1 MEHLFDN
8 DQEAGSLR
16 DTPGLEAEVQR
27 LKRSLEERRV
37 ELDALMNV
45 LPVGIAV
52 AHDPECRMITVN
64 PGFTD
69 LVGLPPGSN
78 ISKSAEN
85 GGVLPYRILRDGK
98 DVPVEELPMQM
109 AASSG
114 VPVPAAEVDVELADG
129 RIFHLLVTA
138 APLFDEQGK
147 TRGCIGAH
155 FDITERKEAEEKLRQ
170 AKEAAEAANQAKDRF
185 LATLSHERR
194 TPLTPV
200 LAVVSSLER
209 DERLD
214 ALVREELA
222 MIRRNVELEA
232 RLIDDL
238 LDLTR
243 ITRGKI
249 ELHSEVIDLRQVLDH
264 ALQTCCSPE
273 LAARCPRIVTDLAEG
288 DHRVWGDASRLT
300 QVLWNLLSN
309 AVKFTPAEGT
319 ITVRSRR
326 EPGEGAGWLGIEI
339 RDDGIGIEPD
349 VLPRLF
355 EGFEQGERSITR
367 QFGGLGLGLAISKAI
382 AEMHGGSLTAASEG
396 RGRGATFTLRLPDR
410 GDLAVKEADRAA
422 EAGGTDNAARP
433 LHLLLVED
441 HADTAEAMADLLRLL
456 GHRVDVAGT
465 VAAAL
470 AIAGRSAADPFDLVV
485 SDLGLP
491 DGTGHDLMRELTR
504 LHGLQGIALSGYGME
519 EDVRK
524 SREAG
529 FARHLTKPVNLQ
541 ALESAI
547 RQAAALSR

>member
-78 ISKSAEN
+78 ISKSAED
-85 GGVLPYRILRDGK
+85 GGVLPYRILRNGK

-170 AKEAAEAANQAKDRF
+170 AKEAAEAANRAKDQF
-185 LATLSHERR
+185 LATLSHELR

-214 ALVREELA
+214 ELVREELA
-222 MIRRNVELEA
+222 MIRRNIELEA

-273 LAARCPRIVTDLAEG
+273 LAARCPRIVTDLDEG

-326 EPGEGAGWLGIEI
+326 EPGEDGGWLRIEI

-382 AEMHGGSLTAASEG
+382 AEMHGGSLAAASEG
-396 RGRGATFTLRLPDR
+396 RGRGATFTLKLPDR
-410 GDLAVKEADRAA
+410 GDLAVKEADHAA
-422 EAGGTDNAARP
+422 EAGGTDGAGRS

-470 AIAGRSAADPFDLVV
+470 DTAQGSAGDPFDLVV

-491 DGTGHDLMRELTR
+491 DGTGLDLMRELTR
-504 LHGLQGIALSGYGME
+504 RHGLRGIALSGYGME
-519 EDVRK
+519 EDIRK

>member
-27 LKRSLEERRV
+27 LNRLLEERRV

-78 ISKSAEN
+78 ISKSAED
-85 GGVLPYRILRDGK
+85 GGVLPYRILRNGK

-185 LATLSHERR
+185 LATLSHELR

-214 ALVREELA
+214 ELVREELA
-222 MIRRNVELEA
+222 MIRRNIELEA

-326 EPGEGAGWLGIEI
+326 EPGEDGGWLRIEI

-382 AEMHGGSLTAASEG
+382 AEMHGGSLAAASEG
-396 RGRGATFTLRLPDR
+396 RGRGATFTLKLPDR
-410 GDLAVKEADRAA
+410 GDLAVKEADHAA
-422 EAGGTDNAARP
+422 EAGGTDGAGRS

-470 AIAGRSAADPFDLVV
+470 DTAQGSAGDPFDLVV

-491 DGTGHDLMRELTR
+491 DGTGLDLMRELTR
-504 LHGLQGIALSGYGME
+504 RHGLRGIALSGYGME
-519 EDVRK
+519 EDIRK

>member
-8 DQEAGSLR
+8 GQETGSPR

-52 AHDPECRMITVN
+52 AHDPECRLITVN
-64 PGFTD
+64 PSFTD
-69 LVGLPPGSN
+69 LVGLPPGTN
-78 ISKSAEN
+78 ISKSAEA
-85 GGVLPYRILRDGK
+85 GGGLAYRILRDGK

-109 AASSG
+109 AASRG
-114 VPVPAAEVDVELADG
+114 VTVPADEVDIELPDG

-138 APLFDEQGK
+138 APLFDEQGR

-185 LATLSHERR
+185 LATLSHELR

-209 DERLD
+209 DARLD
-214 ALVREELA
+214 ELVREELA

-243 ITRGKI
+243 IARGKL
-249 ELHSEVIDLRQVLDH
+249 ELHPEVVDLRQILDH
-264 ALQTCCSPE
+264 ALQTCCSPD
-273 LAARCPRIVTDLAEG
+273 LAARRPRIATDLAPG

-300 QVLWNLLSN
+300 QILWNLLNN
-309 AVKFTPAEGT
+309 AVKFTSAEGT

-326 EPGEGAGWLGIEI
+326 EPGDGAGWLEIEVA
-339 RDDGIGIEPD
+339 DDGIGIEPE
-349 VLPRLF
+349 VLPRIF

-382 AEMHGGSLTAASEG
+382 AEMHGGSLSAASEG
-396 RGRGATFTLRLPDR
+396 RGRGSVFTLRLPD
-410 GDLAVKEADRAA
+410 GGELAAGETGHAADAKPA
-422 EAGGTDNAARP
+422 DGAGRP

-470 AIAGRSAADPFDLVV
+470 TTAERSAADPFDLVV

-491 DGTGHDLMRELTR
+491 DGTGMDLMRELTR
-504 LHGLQGIALSGYGME
+504 RYGLRGIALSGYGME
-519 EDVRK
+519 EDVRG
-524 SREAG
+524 SLEAG

-547 RQAAALSR
+547 RQATLPR

>member
-1 MEHLFDN
+1 MESLFDK
-8 DQEAGSLR
+8 DQ
-16 DTPGLEAEVQR
+16 EVQR
-27 LKRSLEERRV
+27 LNRLLEERTV

-52 AHDPECRMITVN
+52 AHDPECRLITVN

-69 LVGLPPGSN
+69 LVGLPPGTN
-78 ISKSAEN
+78 ISKSVEE
-85 GGVLPYRILRDGK
+85 GGGRAYRILRDGK
-98 DVPVEELPMQM
+98 DVPVDELPMQR

-114 VPVPAAEVDVELADG
+114 VPLPASEVDVELADG

-138 APLFDEQGK
+138 APLFDEQGRV
-147 TRGCIGAH
+147 RGCIGVH

-170 AKEAAEAANQAKDRF
+170 AKEAAEAANRAKDRF
-185 LATLSHERR
+185 LAALSHELR

-209 DERLD
+209 DGRLD
-214 ALVREELA
+214 ELVHEELA

-243 ITRGKI
+243 IARGKL
-249 ELHSEVIDLRQVLDH
+249 ELHPEVVDLRQILDH

-273 LAARCPRIVTDLAEG
+273 LAARRPRIATDLSPG
-288 DHRVWGDASRLT
+288 DHRVWGDSSRLT
-300 QVLWNLLSN
+300 QVLWNLLNN
-309 AVKFTPAEGT
+309 AVKFTPAAGT

-326 EPGEGAGWLGIEI
+326 NAGWLEIEI
-339 RDDGIGIEPD
+339 QDDGIGIEPE

-382 AEMHGGSLTAASEG
+382 AEMHGGSLAAASEG
-396 RGRGATFTLRLPDR
+396 RGRGAVFTLRLPD
-410 GDLAVKEADRAA
+410 GGELAAGESSRIADEGRTEDAP
-422 EAGGTDNAARP
+422 RP

-465 VAAAL
+465 IAAAL
-470 AIAGRSAADPFDLVV
+470 ATAERSAADPFDLLV

-491 DGTGHDLMRELTR
+491 DGHGTDLMRELAR
-504 LHGLQGIALSGYGME
+504 RYGVPGIALSGYGME
-519 EDVRK
+519 EDVRN
-524 SREAG
+524 SLEAG
-529 FARHLTKPVNLQ
+529 FSRHLTKPVNLQ

-547 RQAAALSR
+547 RQAVAPAR

>member
-16 DTPGLEAEVQR
+16 DTQGLEAEVQR

-138 APLFDEQGK
+138 APLFDEEGK

-185 LATLSHERR
+185 LATLSHELR